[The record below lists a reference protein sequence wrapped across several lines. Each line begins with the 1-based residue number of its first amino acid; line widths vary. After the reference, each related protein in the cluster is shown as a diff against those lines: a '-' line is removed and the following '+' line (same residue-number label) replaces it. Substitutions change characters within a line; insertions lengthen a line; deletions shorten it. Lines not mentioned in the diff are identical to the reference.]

1 MATKV
6 LDSWALMAFFKG
18 EPAGEAVE
26 AILHQAAH
34 EKARLLLCVVNWGE
48 IYYGTWRAGGKKAAD
63 AVAEDLSRLPLEYV
77 AADLALSQQA
87 AAFKATRKMSYAD
100 CFAAAL
106 AKTKN
111 CELVTGDA
119 EFKEIEKEIKI
130 RWLDGGGG

>member
-1 MATKV
+1 MIQSLKRADYLERIKSG
-6 LDSWALMAFFKG
+6 LISSINLAEQKLS
-18 EPAGEAVE
+18 
-26 AILHQAAH
+26 
-34 EKARLLLCVVNWGE
+34 
-48 IYYGTWRAGGKKAAD
+48 IY
-63 AVAEDLSRLPLEYV
+63 LSSNALEYV